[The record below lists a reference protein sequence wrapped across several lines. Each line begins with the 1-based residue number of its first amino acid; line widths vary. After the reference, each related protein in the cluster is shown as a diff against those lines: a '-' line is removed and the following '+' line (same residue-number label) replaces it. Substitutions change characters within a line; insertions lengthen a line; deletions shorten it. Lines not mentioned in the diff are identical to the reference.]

1 MRIRLPGKKR
11 RWVHVSF
18 RIMCILAI
26 LTAIIVTI
34 WGLPAI
40 MEFPLALIAVA
51 VYAIY
56 AYHENKHRKDR
67 K

>member
-1 MRIRLPGKKR
+1 MRIRLPHKR

-18 RIMCILAI
+18 KTMCILAV

-34 WGLPAI
+34 LGLPAI
-40 MEFPLALIAVA
+40 MEFPLALLAVA

>member
-1 MRIRLPGKKR
+1 MRLRLPGKKR

-26 LTAIIVTI
+26 LIAIIVTI

-56 AYHENKHRKDR
+56 TYHENKHHKERK
-67 K
+67 